1 MTTMK
6 NRIVFITAFFLL
18 PLLGLAQEKDDTSTI
33 SMLEGTKNWSF
44 SGYLRRRLECRS
56 RDLWYHL
63 YFSLKGEKTVDGRT
77 YRGMDYSEDLIG
89 SRSNREIEN
98 PKIWLREDNGR
109 VFVNK
114 EEYLSLL
121 TNNELWSWVGDA
133 SYIPYRETDDGELVL
148 YDFTMEPGDSF
159 RHVDGHDD
167 IVVDSVG
174 TITTLDGLQR
184 RLIYLSNGCQVA
196 EGMGCINSVGGL
208 LAYLNP
214 EQNRKDR
221 YYLALNYV
229 YANGAPLIERTL
241 EEVVDEM
248 AIVPFDP
255 KSFLS
260 IFPIIR
266 YRVTNNELL
275 LHESGPRSAYEDE
288 YMVTCKFTAAFDSLR
303 MLGYRYIEMSRYSE
317 DVPTSKTILAREE
330 AGRLLV
336 KKSDYMALLAENSY
350 WSRVG
355 DASYIPYHETDDGEL
370 VLYDFTM
377 EPGDSFR
384 HVDGHDD
391 IVVDSVGTITTLDGL
406 QRRLIYLSNGCQVA
420 EGMGCLN
427 SAGGLL
433 FYLNPLKSPYNK
445 GFMSL
450 IAPARGMIGYYQ
462 KEIYVRTPQEER
474 DAILAEI
481 APIVKSGQTTVND
494 IPLYDLQGRR
504 LSKRPERGVYI
515 QDGKKHVVR

>member
-1 MTTMK
+1 MK
-6 NRIVFITAFFLL
+6 KKHYLMIVFLML
-18 PLLGLAQEKDDTSTI
+18 PLLGHAQEKDNASTI
-33 SMLEGTKNWSF
+33 SMLEGSKSWSF

-63 YFSLKGEKTVDGRT
+63 YFSLKGEKAVDGRT
-77 YRGMDYSEDLIG
+77 YRGMDYSEVLIG

-98 PKIWLREDNGR
+98 PKIWLREDGGR

-114 EEYLSLL
+114 EEYLLLL
-121 TNNELWSWVGDA
+121 TNNTLWSWVGDA
-133 SYIPYRETDDGELVL
+133 SYIPYKETEDGELVL

-159 RHVDGHDD
+159 QHVDGHDD

-174 TITTLDGLQR
+174 TLTTLDGLQR

-196 EGMGCINSVGGL
+196 EGMGCLNSVGGL

-214 EQNRKDR
+214 EKSRQDR

-229 YANGAPLIERTL
+229 HANDESLIERTL
-241 EEVVDEM
+241 EEVVDDM
-248 AIVPFDP
+248 AIAPFNP
-255 KSFLS
+255 KSFLA
-260 IFPIIR
+260 IFPIIN
-266 YRVTNNELL
+266 YRVTNDELL
-275 LHESGPRSAYEDE
+275 LNESHPKSAFEDE
-288 YMVTCKFTAAFDSLR
+288 YMVTCKYTAAFDSLR

-317 DVPTSKTILAREE
+317 DVPTFKTILAREE
-330 AGRLLV
+330 GGRLLV
-336 KKSDYMALLAENSY
+336 KKTDYMALLAKDSY

-355 DASYIPYHETDDGEL
+355 DASYIPYRETEDGEL

-377 EPGDSFR
+377 EPGDSFQ

-391 IVVDSVGTITTLDGL
+391 IGVDSVGTLTTLDGL

-433 FYLNPLKSPYNK
+433 FYLNPLNSSYNK

-450 IAPARGMIGYYQ
+450 IAPARGMVGYYQ
-462 KEIYVRTPQEER
+462 KEIYIRTPQEER
-474 DAILAEI
+474 DAILAGI
-481 APIVKSGQTTVND
+481 APIVKSEQTTVTNT
-494 IPLYDLQGRR
+494 PLYDLQGRR
-504 LSKRPERGVYI
+504 LSQKPERGVYI
-515 QDGKKHVVR
+515 EGGRKVVIK